1 MHVIYESQHNTHIHI
16 KEKKGC
22 NKKKREK
29 RTYLGQ
35 HLMFNSARRDSE
47 GFLSMMILRLEFES
61 SAMEANKELLGR
73 ELYGQSF

>member
-1 MHVIYESQHNTHIHI
+1 
-16 KEKKGC
+16 
-22 NKKKREK
+22 
-29 RTYLGQ
+29 
-35 HLMFNSARRDSE
+35 MFNSARRDSE